1 MIPVTLTTLRRIRKA
16 RRPPK
21 SKRVDVTRAEFD
33 GVVDL
38 LNQRGLILN
47 DLHHNLE
54 IQFKRIS
61 AMQAEIDR
69 LKRLLDRKAPGGT
82 RDS

>member
-1 MIPVTLTTLRRIRKA
+1 MIPVILTTLRRIRKA
-16 RRPPK
+16 QRPPK

-33 GVVDL
+33 RVIDL

-61 AMQAEIDR
+61 DMQADIDR
-69 LKRLLDRKAPGGT
+69 LKGLLDRKPLRGT

>member
-1 MIPVTLTTLRRIRKA
+1 MMPVTLTTLRRIRKA

-33 GVVDL
+33 RVAEL
-38 LNQRGLILN
+38 LDQRGLILN

-61 AMQAEIDR
+61 AMQADIDR
-69 LKRLLDRKAPGGT
+69 LKRLIDRKAPEGT
-82 RDS
+82 RES

>member
-1 MIPVTLTTLRRIRKA
+1 MIPVILTTLRRIRKA
-16 RRPPK
+16 QRPPK

-33 GVVDL
+33 RVVDL

-47 DLHHNLE
+47 DLHHNLD

-69 LKRLLDRKAPGGT
+69 LTRLLDPKAPGGT